1 MILTS
6 TQEKAVAKL
15 IKAYHK
21 SSNED
26 KIVCF
31 KAPTGSGKTFMA
43 SEFISYVLSCSE
55 EKVIVV
61 FMTISTAELP
71 KQLATKL
78 EQYKDYHLFK
88 DYEIKFIDSPSKNN
102 KKIEDLKEFDVRKNM
117 VFVLG
122 ISSFGKNTLF
132 YQNNT
137 LNTFLKQIKLSNY
150 KLIFIRDEAHVGD
163 KPENV
168 DEKSVTEKLHD
179 AACFSIEMSAT
190 PKRAKKIIEITHEE
204 LKKNDRPKCLLK
216 TIKAIKDLSDEID
229 KWKEKVNKAETN
241 SVKSIINKESD
252 MISEEELI
260 DFALWKFKQT
270 QKEYEKLELG
280 IRPAL
285 LIQVKNEAKEE
296 QESFKEYL
304 ELIERKLNENNLKY
318 LIYLSKDKR
327 IGKVKD
333 SSGLPATLK
342 YASNNDSEIDVIIF
356 KTGPAAG
363 WDIPRANT
371 LLQLRNVHSE
381 TLSLQTLGRI
391 KRNPYPG
398 LEFEETTSKYY
409 VYYLNHLPS
418 EDFMLYKLA
427 DEFKEKGKNLL
438 IGKIELEIDENKKEE
453 AIKQYKNKVIKH
465 IKSSDFIKDL
475 DGHIGITYEYNNDV
489 KVKGKAIENAISLK
503 AENYKT
509 ELKHGKKLYLKYFE
523 QALKNIQTDKSL
535 EIKKYWLYQSRH
547 KLYSFLNEAL
557 MTNSNGFKY
566 RIMKSEKIKD
576 SYIFPFKNK
585 KDKQIDFDISD
596 IDKYGYI
603 PCTEAKEKYQYLD
616 SKPEKKFMKRFEK
629 IILLKLGVNIDF
641 FAKMPPA
648 AEISFEY
655 LTKNNE
661 EKRRSYI
668 DFAIEYR
675 NKIIMVEVKSGE
687 HDLHEEKTN
696 ALLEA
701 YKQYMSVNT
710 RINETKKEL
719 KLVLYWY
726 NQKHDKPHEF
736 TYWDANGKQR
746 KEYSFQKAFKDLLD
760 LEEQDVKDKKASFK

>member
-1 MILTS
+1 MALTF
-6 TQEKAVAKL
+6 TQENAVTEL
-15 IKAYHK
+15 IEAYHQ
-21 SSNED
+21 SSDED

-43 SEFISYVLSCSE
+43 SEFISYVLSFRE
-55 EKVIVV
+55 ERIIVV

-78 EQYKDYHLFK
+78 KQYQEYHLFK

-132 YQNNT
+132 YQNDT
-137 LNTFLKQIKLSNY
+137 LDSFLKQIKNSNY
-150 KLIFIRDEAHVGD
+150 KLVFIRDEAHVGG

-179 AACFSIEMSAT
+179 AAYFSIEMSAT
-190 PKRAKKIIEITHEE
+190 PKKAKKIIEITHEE
-204 LKKNDRPKCLLK
+204 LVNNDRPKCLLK
-216 TIKAIKDLSDEID
+216 SIRAIKDLSDEID
-229 KWKEKVNKAETN
+229 KWKEKVNKAEN
-241 SVKSIINKESD
+241 NLVKNTVNEESN

-285 LIQVKNEAKEE
+285 LIQVKNEAKEKH
-296 QESFKEYL
+296 ESFREYL

-318 LIYLSKDKR
+318 LIYLSEEKR
-327 IGKVKD
+327 IGRVKD
-333 SSGLPATLK
+333 SYNLPATLK

-391 KRNPYPG
+391 KRNPYPD

-453 AIKQYKNKVIKH
+453 AIKQYKNKVIEH
-465 IKSSDFIKDL
+465 IKSSDFNL

-489 KVKGKAIENAISLK
+489 KVKGRAIENAISLK
-503 AENYKT
+503 AENYKV
-509 ELKHGKKLYLKYFE
+509 ELRHGEKLYLKYFE

-557 MTNSNGFKY
+557 MENSNGYKY
-566 RIMKSEKIKD
+566 RIMKSEKIED
-576 SYIFPFKNK
+576 SYIFPFKK
-585 KDKQIDFDISD
+585 GTQIDFNISD

-616 SKPEKKFMKRFEK
+616 SKPEKSFMEFFEK
-629 IILLKLGVNIDF
+629 RVLLKLDVDISF
-641 FAKMPPA
+641 FAKMPIA
-648 AEISFEY
+648 AGIYFEY
-655 LTKNNE
+655 LSKDNK

-668 DFAIEYR
+668 DFAIEYK

-687 HDLHEEKTN
+687 HDLDKEKTN
-696 ALLEA
+696 ALSEA

-710 RINETKKEL
+710 RINEAKKEL
-719 KLVLYWY
+719 KLVIYWY
-726 NQKHDKPHEF
+726 NQKHKQKQHKF
-736 TYWDANGKQR
+736 TYWDADGEPISK
-746 KEYSFQKAFKDLLD
+746 YSFQETFKDLFNLD
-760 LEEQDVKDKKASFK
+760 E